1 MGSFTF
7 WLFIGLLILMMAK
20 PSFLTRFFNLFS
32 GRSESAWTYQKAI
45 AGALISGVI
54 LGIAMLILAI
64 AGGYDSGS
72 RELDHGEI
80 VETSPPEVLSAIESG
95 QESWVDYSNILGNL
109 VLPIVILGL
118 AFGIYK
124 KSRVCSVV
132 MFVFVVG
139 DGIFTLW
146 SDADILRL
154 VTAILFGYMFYQGIL
169 GTFAYRQ
176 MARADYRVSKADR
189 DKSSYYGGFEST
201 SPRTQPQDKT
211 RW

>member
-7 WLFIGLLILMMAK
+7 WLFIVLLILMIAK
-20 PSFLTRFFNLFS
+20 PSFLTRFFNLFG
-32 GRSESAWTYQKAI
+32 GRTESAWTYQKAI
-45 AGALISGVI
+45 AGAVISGVI
-54 LGIAMLILAI
+54 LGIAMLILA
-64 AGGYDSGS
+64 GYDSGA

-80 VETSPPEVLSAIESG
+80 VETSPFEVLSEIESG

-132 MFVFVVG
+132 MFVFFVG

-154 VTAILFGYMFYQGIL
+154 VIAIPFAYMFYQGIL
-169 GTFAYRQ
+169 GTFAYRK
-176 MARADYRVSKADR
+176 MARADYRVYRVDR
-189 DKSSYYGGFEST
+189 DRSSYYGGFESM
-201 SPRTQPQDKT
+201 SPRMQPRDKT